1 MRVERIDAKDWATVS
16 EFAHTYVFNSVKPAS
31 TDRIDYALLVTEA
44 SVPMG
49 YVTVREL
56 DHETVYWQFGGA
68 FPKAERS
75 LKVLRGYKLMLEW
88 TRRRYGRIRTYIAND
103 NLTMLKL
110 AMRVGFRINGVRL
123 HEGKILVE
131 HELRT

>member
-1 MRVERIDAKDWATVS
+1 MRVERIEARDWATVS
-16 EFAHTYVFNSVKPAS
+16 EYAHSYAFGARKPAS
-31 TDRIDYALLVTEA
+31 SDRIDFALLVTHEGI
-44 SVPMG
+44 PQG

-75 LKVLRGYKLMLEW
+75 LKVLKGYRLMIDW
-88 TRRRYGRIRTYIAND
+88 TRHRYARIRTFIAND

-110 AMRVGFRINGVRL
+110 AMKVGFRINGVRL
-123 HEGKILVE
+123 HEGKVLVE